1 MGEHLHSTKNEYIIM
16 LQEIAASMRDV
27 SVSMSLW
34 ADAEGNKPFA
44 EIGERLGTQAFHL
57 STLLGD
63 IRSMK

>member
-1 MGEHLHSTKNEYIIM
+1 MGERLQLTKNEYIVM
-16 LQEIAASMRDV
+16 LQEITASMRDV

-34 ADAEGNKPFA
+34 TDAEGNKPFS

-57 STLLGD
+57 GTLIGD